1 MHRAAS
7 LSCPLSG
14 AGEPHL
20 GPPDRPSKILLVQV
34 GTLSSSH
41 PSFGVSVFFLSLHWA
56 RDWRALALTQEQVH
70 QKNFTTKLP
79 RAPKNLL
86 FASRIAGTAIT
97 SLDPLGLPSPT
108 ASPAR
113 HDPHPDH
120 SQRSKRSTRA
130 RCHLRCPVFFCS
142 RMQSLPRVNLC
153 LRRKPV
159 QSLTVSTFT
168 TRA

>member
-1 MHRAAS
+1 M
-7 LSCPLSG
+7 P
-14 AGEPHL
+14 
-20 GPPDRPSKILLVQV
+20 
-34 GTLSSSH
+34 SSH
-41 PSFGVSVFFLSLHWA
+41 PSLVLLFSFFLLLIVLPKSCSCRCGPCPPPPSLVWVVCFLSLHWA